1 MIVKRYPHYTR
12 YTSLIQNLLYVLL
25 DYTGTGKWKPTN
37 PLIKKEQ
44 RTRKS
49 SGLNDH
55 IWEKTSPLPPPP
67 TSREKKNYMP
77 YKTNNQ
83 PNPTETL
90 WKQAAFVVF
99 QSVVVHSSFSLFT
112 LYVSLRKYR
121 VQSCTEGG
129 FINPFLVVYFNR
141 LLKCVAVLQNFEW
154 DQKQQLRV
162 SRASCTHSGTTMTT

>member
-55 IWEKTSPLPPPP
+55 IWEKTSPLPPHPHHGKKKIICP
-67 TSREKKNYMP
+67 TKP
-77 YKTNNQ
+77 TINQ
-83 PNPTETL
+83 TL
-90 WKQAAFVVF
+90 QKPCESKLLLLCSNLLSSIHPFPF
-99 QSVVVHSSFSLFT
+99 SHCMCHSENIGFSHALKEVSSILF
-112 LYVSLRKYR
+112 
-121 VQSCTEGG
+121 
-129 FINPFLVVYFNR
+129 
-141 LLKCVAVLQNFEW
+141 
-154 DQKQQLRV
+154 
-162 SRASCTHSGTTMTT
+162 